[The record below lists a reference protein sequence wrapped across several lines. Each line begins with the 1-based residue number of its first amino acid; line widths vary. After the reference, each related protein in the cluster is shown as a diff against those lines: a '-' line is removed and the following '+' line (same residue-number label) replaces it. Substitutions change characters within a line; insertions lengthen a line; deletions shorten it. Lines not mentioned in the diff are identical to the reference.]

1 LAELI
6 TKKAILQKTVGGRL
20 PEREEKWMYIEAFGM
35 RHALCEWSEITGIP
49 EDTLSKRLR
58 TWSVEKALSTPLIK
72 NKANKKVGLT

>member
-1 LAELI
+1 
-6 TKKAILQKTVGGRL
+6 
-20 PEREEKWMYIEAFGM
+20 MYIEAFGM